1 MNRSGLSLA
10 LLLIVALIVA
20 YLAMSSMKS
29 HPFGSSENNTGT
41 ENAVEQTR
49 QLVDQINQAQQR
61 TFDQLEGFNP

>member
-10 LLLIVALIVA
+10 ILLIVALIVA
-20 YLAMSSMKS
+20 YLAMSGMKS
-29 HPFGSSENNTGT
+29 HPFGSSGSNTGN

-61 TFDQLEGFNP
+61 TFAQLEGFNP

>member
-20 YLAMSSMKS
+20 YLAMSGMKS
-29 HPFGSSENNTGT
+29 QKFGSSENHTGN

-49 QLVDQINQAQQR
+49 QLTDQINQAQQR
-61 TFDQLEGFNP
+61 ALDQLEGFNP